1 MIDEWGNIS
10 DGDIATPS
18 ELNEE
23 PEQESGD
30 IEEAPEPDRNY
41 DDEGR
46 DDDDDDDDVGNDDD
60 IPDNDDDDEE
70 EQGEDDYIYPE
81 YVPDELIVPES
92 FKDAKEELE
101 WFRANYFDALE
112 ISKHESVRKYIVG
125 SYKEHLMQAEDD
137 YLKLKSLKDAF
148 DDNPRALF
156 KMYFS
161 KELEEAGVSLALSD
175 ADKNTVVARKL
186 AEEFGDDYYT
196 VYNPNNAT
204 NPNSISNRIY
214 RRNEELYA
222 ELERTPETN
231 QPDITELINEAYEKD
246 FSDMD
251 RSDYDKFISEVKDY
265 NVTIKDLYH
274 AFKHQELIEKAFKDG
289 KVAGRREVGKELQPQ
304 GKRVR
309 KAPTYTEPTD
319 DDTDRSEMLDE
330 FASKFFK

>member
-1 MIDEWGNIS
+1 MIDEWGNVS
-10 DGDIATPS
+10 DDVEETSEPS
-18 ELNEE
+18 SE
-23 PEQESGD
+23 PEQPSGD
-30 IEEAPEPDRNY
+30 IEEAPEPNRNY
-41 DDEGR
+41 DDEG
-46 DDDDDDDDVGNDDD
+46 
-60 IPDNDDDDEE
+60 DDEPD
-70 EQGEDDYIYPE
+70 EQKDEPDKQEDESDKQEDESDENEYVYPE

-101 WFRANYFDALE
+101 WFRAKYFDALE
-112 ISKHESVRKYIVG
+112 ISKYESVRKNIVG

-175 ADKNTVVARKL
+175 ADKNAVVARKL

-222 ELERTPETN
+222 ELEKTPEKQ
-231 QPDITELINEAYEKD
+231 QPDITGLINEAYEKD

-251 RSDYDKFISEVKDY
+251 RADYDKFISEVKDY
-265 NVTIKDLYH
+265 NVTIKDLYN
-274 AFKHQELIEKAFKDG
+274 AFKHQELIEKAFQDG
-289 KVAGRREVGKELQPQ
+289 KTAGRREVGKELQPQ

-309 KAPTYTEPTD
+309 KAPTYTEPIVD
-319 DDTDRSEMLDE
+319 DDTNRNEMLDE